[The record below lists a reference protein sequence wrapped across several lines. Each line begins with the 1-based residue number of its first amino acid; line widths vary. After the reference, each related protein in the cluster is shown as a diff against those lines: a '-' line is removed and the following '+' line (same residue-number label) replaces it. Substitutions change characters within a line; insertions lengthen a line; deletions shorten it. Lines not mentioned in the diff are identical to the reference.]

1 MPTKQI
7 DISNTTIPMSTYV
20 TGVAVNSVRYIN
32 IPTGFQHFCTQ
43 VYMSKIYYVEN
54 KDLVR
59 IYLIPYSY
67 RTISFWATPQTK
79 LMVPMKKRPKGGL
92 PWMLLTLIALKW
104 PSRPAST
111 LVSTSDK
118 SSLLHVPQKTTLL
131 LDVPRK
137 SRKKE
142 AWTWLNIFFHCWK
155 LFLNRNTNRTAP
167 ILAFLVDK
175 FCHVFP
181 SWVSNLQKT
190 QNQLYFL
197 SVIERNLLFKE

>member
-1 MPTKQI
+1 
-7 DISNTTIPMSTYV
+7 
-20 TGVAVNSVRYIN
+20 
-32 IPTGFQHFCTQ
+32 
-43 VYMSKIYYVEN
+43 MSKIYYVEN

-59 IYLIPYSY
+59 ICLIPYSY

-79 LMVPMKKRPKGGL
+79 LMVPMKKRPKGGW

-118 SSLLHVPQKTTLL
+118 SSLLHVPQKTILL

-155 LFLNRNTNRTAP
+155 LFFKTEIQTELHQFW
-167 ILAFLVDK
+167 AFLVDK

-181 SWVSNLQKT
+181 SWVSNFQKNKT
-190 QNQLYFL
+190 NYIFCLLLKGIYCSKNIFFFEIATRIMHCLYSQWKKWGGFGH
-197 SVIERNLLFKE
+197 F